1 MIEEEE
7 VLDRVGCMFVQA
19 ESYQKL
25 PVCTNRILSKMRLV
39 ERRIAF
45 YPRIVLDKAECLYV
59 SVGPIKDG
67 VLINCESTLKEY
79 TAWISNCLERDC
91 YGQERKD
98 MIVTKRPIQNPVSR

>member
-45 YPRIVLDKAECLYV
+45 YPRIVLDKAECLH
-59 SVGPIKDG
+59 VGVGSTKDG
-67 VLINCESTLKEY
+67 MLPQT
-79 TAWISNCLERDC
+79 
-91 YGQERKD
+91 
-98 MIVTKRPIQNPVSR
+98 